1 MYMQTS
7 DLIAII
13 IGGSISLATI
23 VILGLAN
30 AQLIKQNRF
39 LRSRLHAWRRS
50 CWSTHTQ
57 RPF

>member
-7 DLIAII
+7 DLITII
-13 IGGSISLATI
+13 IGGCISLATI
-23 VILGLAN
+23 ITLGVAN
-30 AQLIKQNRF
+30 AQLVKQNRF
-39 LRSRLHAWRRS
+39 LRSRLRAWRKS